1 MKKYVG
7 ILCGIVS
14 AVSYG
19 TNPLFGVPLLRVGY
33 GVESMLFFRFL
44 GAAFALRVLFWA
56 WAAYDPFRGGSFIF
70 CRCAFCGFLACAL
83 REL

>member
-44 GAAFALRVLFWA
+44 VAAVLLLAFAF
-56 WAAYDPFRGGSFIF
+56 
-70 CRCAFCGFLACAL
+70 
-83 REL
+83 